1 MNNSADSL
9 KKLIHSKKSEFL
21 EYLRH
26 IKGYSELTLK
36 TYDEAIEEALQF
48 IDLEQDNEITL
59 CNLMPY
65 RLHIASLSAKSIAKK
80 LSAFRSFAKYLN
92 THGFACKLKAD
103 DAIKVPKTLPKPV
116 SQSHIEEALRHASFE
131 ERFIVIMIYTL
142 GLRISELAN
151 IRLEDIS
158 TEWIRIRGK
167 GNKQRDVPLLKT
179 TSEAIQNF
187 LEQKKPKTYLFE
199 KNGEKLSQN
208 SLRYMINKTFSKVGL
223 KVTPHQ
229 LRHSFATSL
238 LNNGAPI
245 SDVSELLGHA
255 SMATTQI
262 YTKLASSLK
271 EENYKKTHPLC
282 GGDF

>member
-9 KKLIHSKKSEFL
+9 KKLINSKRFEFL
-21 EYLRH
+21 DYLH
-26 IKGYSELTLK
+26 HVKGYSELTLK
-36 TYDEAIEEALQF
+36 TYNEALQEAVEF
-48 IDLEQDNEITL
+48 IEFEKEKELII

-80 LSAFRSFAKYLN
+80 LSALRSFATYLN
-92 THGFACKLKAD
+92 EHGFACKLQAD
-103 DAIKVPKTLPKPV
+103 DPIKVPKTLPKPV
-116 SQSHIEEALRHASFE
+116 SHTHIKEALEQASFE
-131 ERFIVIMIYTL
+131 ERFVIIMIYTL
-142 GLRISELAN
+142 GLRISELSN

-158 TEWIRIRGK
+158 NEWIRIRGK
-167 GNKQRDVPLLKT
+167 GNKQRDVPLLKST
-179 TSEAIQNF
+179 AQLIQKY
-187 LEQKKPKTYLFE
+187 LDEKRPKTYLFE

-208 SLRYMINKTFSKVGL
+208 SLRYIINKTFSKIGL

-238 LNNGAPI
+238 LNNGAAI
-245 SDVSELLGHA
+245 ADVSELLGHA

-271 EENYKKTHPLC
+271 QENYQKTHPLC
-282 GGDF
+282 GGDL